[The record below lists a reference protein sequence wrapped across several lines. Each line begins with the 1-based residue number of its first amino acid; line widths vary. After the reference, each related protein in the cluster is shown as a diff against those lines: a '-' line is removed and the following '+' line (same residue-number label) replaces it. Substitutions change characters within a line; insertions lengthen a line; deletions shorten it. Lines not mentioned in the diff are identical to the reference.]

1 MKASLRESLDGL
13 AKRLN
18 TGRYP
23 YIVSGS
29 LLFLGTL
36 FVYLSPRSIPAFL
49 VFVAAVSMVYFL
61 KMHKIVKLSLAVFI
75 AIILV
80 PILGARNIFYLE
92 VIFQIA
98 VFSALALGL
107 NIVVGFSGILNL
119 GYVAFYAVG
128 AYLWGFF
135 GSQQAFLLHEIPG
148 TAPQGTP
155 FLLAPDWFYLF
166 IFLGIIVAAI
176 MGLLLGLPVLRVRG
190 DYLAIVTLGF
200 GEVVRQLANNLD
212 KPLNLT
218 NGPQGITPIQR
229 PSLPKEVVDV
239 FNAIVGPLVG
249 NKVNINQFYNILFYL
264 IALVVVI
271 AAIVITY
278 RLDDSRIGR
287 AWTAIREDELA
298 ATAMGIPANK
308 MKLAAFAVGAS
319 FAGAMGV
326 LFAASRTFVS
336 PDSFNFMQSIGV
348 LTMVILGGIGSI
360 PGVIIGAAVVIIL
373 NLQVL
378 QSFSL
383 FLSQLRQSEAV
394 IPLINFHWKDLSTQL
409 DPAKYQRLLFGIILV
424 LMMIYRPAGLI
435 PAARRTRELKGSEA
449 ESCNY
454 IPEKGSEIPPGTAND
469 SPKVPGEAPK
479 GSGEAPKDE
488 AAPDK
493 EKNNG

>member
-1 MKASLRESLDGL
+1 MKIKLRESLNSL
-13 AKRLN
+13 FKWLN
-18 TGRYP
+18 TGRAP
-23 YIVSGS
+23 YFVSS
-29 LLFLGTL
+29 ILLVVGTL
-36 FVYLSPRSIPAFL
+36 LVYLSPRSIFAFL
-49 VFVAAVSMVYFL
+49 IFALASALVYFL
-61 KMHKIVKLSLAVFI
+61 KMNKTVKLALAVLI
-75 AIILV
+75 AVILV

-135 GSQQAFLLHEIPG
+135 GSQQAFLLREIPG
-148 TAPQGTP
+148 TAPMGTA
-155 FLLAPDWFYLF
+155 FLLTPEWFYVF
-166 IFLGIIVAAI
+166 IFLGIIVAALV
-176 MGLLLGLPVLRVRG
+176 GLILGLPVLRVRG

-229 PSLPKEVVDV
+229 PPLPSGVVDTFNSV
-239 FNAIVGPLVG
+239 FGPLIG
-249 NKVNINQFYNILFYL
+249 KVVTTAEFYNILFYF

-271 AAIVITY
+271 IAIIVTY
-278 RLDDSRIGR
+278 RLDDSKIGR

-298 ATAMGIPANK
+298 AKAMGIPANK
-308 MKLAAFAVGAS
+308 MKLVAFAVGAS

-326 LFAASRTFVS
+326 IFAASRTFVS

-360 PGVIIGAAVVIIL
+360 QGVIIGAAVVIIL
-373 NLQVL
+373 NLQIL

-394 IPLINFHWKDLSTQL
+394 IPIINFAWKNLSTQL

-424 LMMIYRPAGLI
+424 LMMIYRPAGLL
-435 PAARRTRELKGSEA
+435 PAERRKRELKCACEDEPPNGMIDEA
-449 ESCNY
+449 Q
-454 IPEKGSEIPPGTAND
+454 IAAIAAEKG
-469 SPKVPGEAPK
+469 
-479 GSGEAPKDE
+479 
-488 AAPDK
+488 
-493 EKNNG
+493 KNNA